1 MRSLSTLILSLLLIN
16 VSCFSQE
23 KVVPSGTE
31 VYLKSKAP
39 VALSGLYV
47 GKDIPFIVSR
57 DVKVNEA
64 VVVRAGTELRG
75 NVITG
80 NGGFIIGMPEVLF
93 VQFNEV
99 CDGTVCLPLMKSI
112 KFQGS
117 SRAGWAWGLALPTLA
132 LSLFIVG
139 GKVKNLEKKEVA
151 IETVAP
157 VAFNL

>member
-1 MRSLSTLILSLLLIN
+1 
-16 VSCFSQE
+16 
-23 KVVPSGTE
+23 
-31 VYLKSKAP
+31 
-39 VALSGLYV
+39 V

-80 NGGFIIGMPEVLF
+80 NRGMFIGMPEVLF

-99 CDGTVCLPLMKSI
+99 CDGGVCLPLMKSI
-112 KFQGS
+112 RFQGS
-117 SRAGWAWGLALPTLA
+117 NRAGWAWGLALPTLS
-132 LSLFIVG
+132 LSLLIFG
-139 GKVKNLEKKEVA
+139 GKVKDLEKKEVA